1 MATSK
6 LSTKQQVESIWELG
20 GLTPLQLIKNVW
32 KQIDEDNVLGLAA
45 ELAYSYLLAIFPFL
59 LFLLSVFGLFAARGT
74 VLRTNLL
81 FYFSEVLPPAAYELL
96 SKTLDE
102 ITKNSTG
109 GKVTLGII
117 LALWAAS
124 GGMTAMISALN
135 RAYGVRESRS
145 WLKVHAVAVGLTI
158 AISVLV
164 MSALVLVLAGGY
176 IANFAGAKLH
186 LGWVAVTAWKILQW
200 PAAFLFI
207 VLAFSLIYYYA
218 PNVKAQHWY
227 WITPGSG

>member
-6 LSTKQQVESIWELG
+6 LTTKQQVESIWELG
-20 GLTPLQLIKNVW
+20 GLIPLRLIKNVW

-109 GKVTLGII
+109 GKVTLGIV

-135 RAYGVRESRS
+135 QAYGGRESRS
-145 WLKVHAVAVGLTI
+145 WLKVHA
-158 AISVLV
+158 
-164 MSALVLVLAGGY
+164 MP
-176 IANFAGAKLH
+176 
-186 LGWVAVTAWKILQW
+186 LQ
-200 PAAFLFI
+200 
-207 VLAFSLIYYYA
+207 SD
-218 PNVKAQHWY
+218 
-227 WITPGSG
+227 